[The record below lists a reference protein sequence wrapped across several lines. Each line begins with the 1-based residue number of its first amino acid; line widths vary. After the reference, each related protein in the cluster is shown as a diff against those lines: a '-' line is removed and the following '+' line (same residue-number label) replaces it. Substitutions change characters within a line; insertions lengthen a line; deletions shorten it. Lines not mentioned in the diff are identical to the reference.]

1 MWDKLPHVLV
11 MLMFVVI
18 AACLVFAYSIT
29 HPLVALP

>member
-11 MLMFVVI
+11 LLLLVTI

-29 HPLVALP
+29 HPLLPTR